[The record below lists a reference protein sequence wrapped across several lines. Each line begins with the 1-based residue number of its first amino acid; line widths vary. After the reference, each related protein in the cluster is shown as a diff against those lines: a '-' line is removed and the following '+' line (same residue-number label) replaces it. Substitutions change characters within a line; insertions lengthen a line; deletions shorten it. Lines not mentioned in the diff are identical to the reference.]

1 MVNASWAWGGKAS
14 IRRVGGKGGFE
25 SILKS
30 WLQGARRK
38 LVFTSVSFRFANH
51 VTYNR
56 RSSKLKS
63 KTASPLHLLFDTK
76 TVIHMQQ
83 HTYIYIYAYINT
95 CLHALLPRYDG
106 LL

>member
-25 SILKS
+25 LILKS

-83 HTYIYIYAYINT
+83 HTYIYAYINT